1 MIHFLFTFFDFFRV
15 WYYNIRMFNR
25 RIALA
30 LIIFLIT
37 LSAGFAK
44 PRKKAVTVPTK
55 VQEKIK
61 NTEESPKSWYICEL
75 KGKTKAGN
83 VVIGPVEQR
92 ELILLVWIANSIQP
106 NKDYCIAKNK
116 TYISKNPEVFF
127 KDEFTNIKN
136 DINEFGVADTY
147 EKYFFTNYLT
157 RSLKLSVDGTVF
169 GEKAN
174 EETPPEDEELPQEE
188 GSKLTRELIE
198 EQKNTVE
205 AEATPEPEP
214 EPEPAPAPEPLPE
227 PVPEPKEEPAP
238 APEPVKE
245 TKPKIVVEQEKEE
258 IPEEPAPIIEEELI
272 PETTRE
278 IVEEQNLEPIIEA
291 PLETASETLAQAP
304 KKEEQSEYD
313 NLLFSKLNQEKTD
326 YVPQPESRPQAVPQP
341 IPEPVQT
348 PAPAPEPAPE
358 PEPIQE
364 PEPIPEPE
372 PAPEPAVEPV
382 AENSFELPIS
392 TTPSTSV
399 NRYQREN
406 LLDYA
411 PKKTPPLPSDE
422 DFTSYQLIASPDQ
435 ADSKGVTLL
444 MKAAKAGNNWE
455 LKNLLNSGANV
466 NLKDSDG
473 WTALMYAVRYQENTS
488 IIDLLISAGA
498 QVKTKNSYNVSAL
511 MLASTYNGNPEILRK
526 LLSYY
531 SPSEKEVVQSF
542 VLMLSD
548 NYSSDYSK
556 AAKVDTFIE
565 KSISLNSF
573 YNGKT
578 PLMYAAQYCSSTIV
592 IKKLLDYGAGTSI
605 RSADGKTAFDF
616 AKENP
621 TLPHDDVY
629 WMLNRK

>member
-1 MIHFLFTFFDFFRV
+1 MIHFSCCFFDFFRV

-25 RIALA
+25 RFALA
-30 LIIFLIT
+30 LIIFLLT
-37 LSAGFAK
+37 LSAAFAK
-44 PRKKAVTVPTK
+44 PKKKGVTVPTK
-55 VQEKIK
+55 VQEKIN

-83 VVIGPVEQR
+83 VIIGPVEQR

-127 KDEFTNIKN
+127 KDEFETIKG
-136 DINEFGVADTY
+136 DLSEFGVADCY

-157 RSLKLSVDGTVF
+157 RSLKLNVDGTPFEGSEDEPTPPTDEEPPQVESSQLTTSIIEE
-169 GEKAN
+169 EKN
-174 EETPPEDEELPQEE
+174 PTPPET
-188 GSKLTRELIE
+188 K
-198 EQKNTVE
+198 
-205 AEATPEPEP
+205 EPEP
-214 EPEPAPAPEPLPE
+214 EPTPEPTPTPAPEPTPE
-227 PVPEPKEEPAP
+227 P

-245 TKPKIVVEQEKEE
+245 TKPKIVVEQKQQEI
-258 IPEEPAPIIEEELI
+258 IPEEAAPLIEEQLL
-272 PETTRE
+272 PETTDE
-278 IVEEQNLEPIIEA
+278 VASQDNLETL
-291 PLETASETLAQAP
+291 LEP
-304 KKEEQSEYD
+304 PVEQPEYD
-313 NLLFSKLNQEKTD
+313 NLLFSKLNQEKE
-326 YVPQPESRPQAVPQP
+326 PPAPKPEP
-341 IPEPVQT
+341 IPEPVPEPAPVPEPILEPMPEPSPEPEPV
-348 PAPAPEPAPE
+348 PAPAPEPIPEPVPEPVPE
-358 PEPIQE
+358 PEPN
-364 PEPIPEPE
+364 PEPIPE
-372 PAPEPAVEPV
+372 APVETV
-382 AENSFELPIS
+382 TENSFELPIS
-392 TTPSTSV
+392 TTPSTTV

-422 DFTSYQLIASPDQ
+422 DFTSYQLIGSPDQ

-488 IIDLLISAGA
+488 IIDILIDAGA

-605 RSADGKTAFDF
+605 RSADGKTAFDY

-621 TLPHDDVY
+621 TLPHDDIY
-629 WMLNRK
+629 WMLNKK

>member
-1 MIHFLFTFFDFFRV
+1 
-15 WYYNIRMFNR
+15 MFNR

-44 PRKKAVTVPTK
+44 PKKNAITVPSK

-83 VVIGPVEQR
+83 VIIGPVEQR
-92 ELILLVWIANSIQP
+92 ELILLVWIANSVQP

-157 RSLKLSVDGTVF
+157 RSIKLNVDGSLLADS
-169 GEKAN
+169 ESKN
-174 EETPPEDEELPQEE
+174 EAADQSKEEELTLLE
-188 GSKLTRELIE
+188 GSPLTRQMIE
-198 EQKNTVE
+198 EQNQGETQVQETAQQE
-205 AEATPEPEP
+205 AEPEP
-214 EPEPAPAPEPLPE
+214 EP
-227 PVPEPKEEPAP
+227 VPESVEVTKPVEPEIKEEILVKEEPAP
-238 APEPVKE
+238 QAEAVPE
-245 TKPKIVVEQEKEE
+245 TKQET
-258 IPEEPAPIIEEELI
+258 L
-272 PETTRE
+272 
-278 IVEEQNLEPIIEA
+278 VQ
-291 PLETASETLAQAP
+291 SET
-304 KKEEQSEYD
+304 KEEQSEYD
-313 NLLFSKLNQEKTD
+313 NLLFSKLNQDKDNIQTIVETD
-326 YVPQPESRPQAVPQP
+326 KRTTTPIAPPVTSLVVEETKPESL
-341 IPEPVQT
+341 PEPE
-348 PAPAPEPAPE
+348 PEPAPE
-358 PEPIQE
+358 PEPI
-364 PEPIPEPE
+364 PEPE
-372 PAPEPAVEPV
+372 PVPEPISEPAVETV

-392 TTPSTSV
+392 TSPSTNVS
-399 NRYQREN
+399 RYQREN

>member
-1 MIHFLFTFFDFFRV
+1 
-15 WYYNIRMFNR
+15 MFKR
-25 RIALA
+25 RIALG

-127 KDEFTNIKN
+127 KDEFANIKN
-136 DINEFGVADTY
+136 DINKFGVADTY

-157 RSLKLSVDGTVF
+157 RSIKLNVDGSLLADS
-169 GEKAN
+169 ESKN
-174 EETPPEDEELPQEE
+174 EADDQTKEEELTLQE
-188 GSKLTRELIE
+188 GSPLTRQMIE
-198 EQKNTVE
+198 EQNRGETQVQETAQQE
-205 AEATPEPEP
+205 AEPEPEEAPKAEAEPVPKPEPTPELEPILEPELIPEPEP
-214 EPEPAPAPEPLPE
+214 EPVPE
-227 PVPEPKEEPAP
+227 PVEVTKPVITKPVEPEIKKEILVKEEPAP
-238 APEPVKE
+238 QAEAVPE
-245 TKPKIVVEQEKEE
+245 TKQ
-258 IPEEPAPIIEEELI
+258 
-272 PETTRE
+272 
-278 IVEEQNLEPIIEA
+278 
-291 PLETASETLAQAP
+291 ETLVQSES
-304 KKEEQSEYD
+304 KEEQSEYD
-313 NLLFSKLNQEKTD
+313 NLLFSKLNQDKDNIQTIVETDKRTTTPIAPPVTSLVVEETKTK
-326 YVPQPESRPQAVPQP
+326 PL
-341 IPEPVQT
+341 PEPK
-348 PAPAPEPAPE
+348 PEPAPE
-358 PEPIQE
+358 PEPIPE
-364 PEPIPEPE
+364 PVPEPIS
-372 PAPEPAVEPV
+372 EPAVETV

-392 TTPSTSV
+392 TSPSTNVS
-399 NRYQREN
+399 RYQREN

>member
-1 MIHFLFTFFDFFRV
+1 MFKRKLCLILF
-15 WYYNIRMFNR
+15 I
-25 RIALA
+25 L
-30 LIIFLIT
+30 LST
-37 LSAGFAK
+37 LSLGFAK
-44 PRKKAVTVPTK
+44 PKKNAITVPSK
-55 VQEKIK
+55 VQEKIN
-61 NTEESPKSWYICEL
+61 NTEETPKAWYICEL

-83 VVIGPVEQR
+83 IVIGPVEQR
-92 ELILLVWIANSIQP
+92 ELILLIWIGNSIQP
-106 NKDYCIAKNK
+106 NKNYCIAKNK
-116 TYISKNPEVFF
+116 TYISKNPESFF
-127 KDEFTNIKN
+127 KNEFDVIKN
-136 DINEFGVADTY
+136 DINEFGLADTY

-157 RSLKLSVDGTVF
+157 RSLKLNVDGTF
-169 GEKAN
+169 SSDGEA
-174 EETPPEDEELPQEE
+174 EAETEASQEPQDEELPIQE
-188 GSKLTRELIE
+188 GSPLTRQMIE
-198 EQKNTVE
+198 EQENGPQSPEVE
-205 AEATPEPEP
+205 EPALEEPPVEPKIEEPPVEEPKPEPIP
-214 EPEPAPAPEPLPE
+214 EPKPE
-227 PVPEPKEEPAP
+227 PVPEPVPQPVQPAQPEFQTLAEEPVP
-238 APEPVKE
+238 TLEPG
-245 TKPKIVVEQEKEE
+245 VEEE
-258 IPEEPAPIIEEELI
+258 HIEEELAVAEGE
-272 PETTRE
+272 PAPL
-278 IVEEQNLEPIIEA
+278 LEPSIEKVA
-291 PLETASETLAQAP
+291 ET
-304 KKEEQSEYD
+304 
-313 NLLFSKLNQEKTD
+313 
-326 YVPQPESRPQAVPQP
+326 VP
-341 IPEPVQT
+341 IPEPK
-348 PAPAPEPAPE
+348 PEPAPVPAPTPAPTPAPVPV
-358 PEPIQE
+358 PEPTPAPE

-372 PAPEPAVEPV
+372 PAQAIAEVPQEPEPVVES
-382 AENSFELPIS
+382 SFELPIS
-392 TTPSTSV
+392 TTPSTTV

-422 DFTSYQLIASPDQ
+422 DYTSYQLIGSPDA

-466 NLKDSDG
+466 NLKDHDG

-488 IIDLLISAGA
+488 IVDLLIDSGA
-498 QVKTKNSYNVSAL
+498 QVKAKNSYNVSAL

-605 RSADGKTAFDF
+605 RSADGKSAFDY

-629 WMLNRK
+629 WMLNKK